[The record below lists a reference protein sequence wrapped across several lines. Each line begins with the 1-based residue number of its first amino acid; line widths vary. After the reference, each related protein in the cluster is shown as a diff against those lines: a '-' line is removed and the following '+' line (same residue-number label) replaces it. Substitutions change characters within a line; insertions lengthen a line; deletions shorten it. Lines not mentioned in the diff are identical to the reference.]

1 MVLEYNLGMVKKQL
15 ELGAEQMSFGDDL
28 SMQTS
33 LPISPEDWRFY
44 LKPAF
49 HAIYGACK
57 RSGAIVRVHTDG
69 HILPIIDDLIECGV
83 DILNP
88 RDRGQ

>member
-1 MVLEYNLGMVKKQL
+1 MLDVATRDPRLLQLRDMVLEYNLGMVKKQL

-28 SMQTS
+28 GIQTS

-57 RSGAIVRVHTDG
+57 EAGAIVRVHTDG
-69 HILPIIDDLIECGV
+69 PSCRLSTI
-83 DILNP
+83 
-88 RDRGQ
+88 

>member
-1 MVLEYNLGMVKKQL
+1 MTWACKPACPSAPRIGV
-15 ELGAEQMSFGDDL
+15 
-28 SMQTS
+28 
-33 LPISPEDWRFY
+33 Y

-57 RSGAIVRVHTDG
+57 EAGAIVRVHTDG

-83 DILNP
+83 YLESS
-88 RDRGQ
+88 DRGQ